1 MIKLAGVHRY
11 TNDAAA
17 VYANGNY
24 ISVTCLKDGTVTLD
38 IPSKENVY
46 DALTDKKLG
55 KAPMLKL
62 DMKKG
67 DNLLLRIGKGNASL
81 KK

>member
-1 MIKLAGVHRY
+1 
-11 TNDAAA
+11 
-17 VYANGNY
+17 
-24 ISVTCLKDGTVTLD
+24 
-38 IPSKENVY
+38 
-46 DALTDKKLG
+46 LTDKKLG
-55 KAPMLKL
+55 KAPLLKL